1 MSSFN
6 FTVLLRSVKAVKL
19 AWAFVRLSHFCCNK
33 TWCTP
38 FSPSLANQ
46 ISTRPLG
53 LFSFGTSRETCA
65 YQNAHQCLLL
75 LPPPQSASLD
85 CAMKKLSRMSNRVT
99 LNIVWCSD
107 LAVRRGSLLSK
118 MSLYRSTTGPWNVVC
133 QLSMLGHK
141 SHVLSDLHVTCPLAP
156 WIKKVKFSGPFK
168 SLQRSRTWSGQFQ
181 KQLLSFRFPPFLS
194 CSISGTLLTT
204 QSKERNNQ
212 TWGLETTDWIQVV
225 AGILYWDPPACIISQ
240 LSTCPESYVRA
251 SLIEDELEIIW

>member
-1 MSSFN
+1 MFSCQSGFKLSVRLLQVPVLWFQPELDFFLFLVFCMFLLLFVLPRRAHYSDFSCVFVMSSFN
-6 FTVLLRSVKAVKL
+6 FTVLLHSVKAVKL

-46 ISTRPLG
+46 ISTRPRG

-107 LAVRRGSLLSK
+107 LAVRRESLFI
-118 MSLYRSTTGPWNVVC
+118 RWVC
-133 QLSMLGHK
+133 IE
-141 SHVLSDLHVTCPLAP
+141 A
-156 WIKKVKFSGPFK
+156 
-168 SLQRSRTWSGQFQ
+168 QRVH
-181 KQLLSFRFPPFLS
+181 
-194 CSISGTLLTT
+194 
-204 QSKERNNQ
+204 EM
-212 TWGLETTDWIQVV
+212 
-225 AGILYWDPPACIISQ
+225 
-240 LSTCPESYVRA
+240 
-251 SLIEDELEIIW
+251 